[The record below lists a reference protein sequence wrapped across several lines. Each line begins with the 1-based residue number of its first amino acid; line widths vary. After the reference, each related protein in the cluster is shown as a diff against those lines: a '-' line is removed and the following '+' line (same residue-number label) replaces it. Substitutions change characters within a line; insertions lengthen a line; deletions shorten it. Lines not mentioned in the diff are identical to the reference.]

1 MGSLLAAAP
10 CHYPSVLPIAPRF
23 SFSVLKKAPMSVC
36 ESRASR
42 ERERGLQR
50 ALPLPLGERHTL
62 DVDEACEINV
72 KGIMAL
78 LLAQQ

>member
-1 MGSLLAAAP
+1 M
-10 CHYPSVLPIAPRF
+10 
-23 SFSVLKKAPMSVC
+23 KKAPMSVC
-36 ESRASR
+36 ESRVS
-42 ERERGLQR
+42 RERGLQR
-50 ALPLPLGERHTL
+50 ALPLPLGERLTL

>member
-1 MGSLLAAAP
+1 VEAGRAESVKGG
-10 CHYPSVLPIAPRF
+10 CTHYAL
-23 SFSVLKKAPMSVC
+23 
-36 ESRASR
+36 SRKT
-42 ERERGLQR
+42 L
-50 ALPLPLGERHTL
+50 ALPLPLGKRLTL

>member
-1 MGSLLAAAP
+1 M
-10 CHYPSVLPIAPRF
+10 
-23 SFSVLKKAPMSVC
+23 KKAPMSVR
-36 ESRASR
+36 ESKASR

-50 ALPLPLGERHTL
+50 VLPLPLGERHTL